1 MKRGFSKEHAPLF
14 PRILAIQAEEDEAV
28 YEEWDDRVERAFT
41 TADILDAEQASGGSL
56 RYQEPMRGSIA
67 QTRSERVPTPSYDS
81 PLLGFHTPGSDEE
94 RRKKKART
102 PQPLKRRLFKV
113 RVGSSVDE
121 NLNEENPSKHGRSM
135 IEEID
140 QDAGVTLVQ
149 INAEDQGKV
158 TPT

>member
-1 MKRGFSKEHAPLF
+1 MKRGFSREHTPLF
-14 PRILAIQAEEDEAV
+14 PRILAIHAEEGKGSGHPSKPQPPPSTAQPTN
-28 YEEWDDRVERAFT
+28 EEP
-41 TADILDAEQASGGSL
+41 ILNVATSSHQKT
-56 RYQEPMRGSIA
+56 
-67 QTRSERVPTPSYDS
+67 QTPT
-81 PLLGFHTPGSDEE
+81 
-94 RRKKKART
+94 RKKKART
-102 PQPLKRRLFKV
+102 PQPLKKRLFKV

-121 NLNEENPSKHGRSM
+121 NLNEEDPSKHGRSM